1 MYNANSMYGNNPY
14 LNNYNY
20 QGVQPNYS
28 QPIQNQMQQVPV
40 TQNFRAAILQ
50 GKQIDSL
57 DVVKATDIPLDGSVS
72 YFPLADG
79 SAIAT
84 KQLQP
89 DGTSKIVVFKPVN
102 DSENNVEQPKYIT
115 ESDLK
120 AQIKDFNSKDIKDI
134 KEELKNLKKRIR
146 EITDELEEKKEE

>member
-1 MYNANSMYGNNPY
+1 MYNANSMSGNNPY

-89 DGTSKIVVFKPVN
+89 DGTSKIVVFK
-102 DSENNVEQPKYIT
+102 
-115 ESDLK
+115 L
-120 AQIKDFNSKDIKDI
+120 I
-134 KEELKNLKKRIR
+134 KEMYEWEGEFFKDYPPEDVAKFKKMLYEYSQKTIDS
-146 EITDELEEKKEE
+146 IY